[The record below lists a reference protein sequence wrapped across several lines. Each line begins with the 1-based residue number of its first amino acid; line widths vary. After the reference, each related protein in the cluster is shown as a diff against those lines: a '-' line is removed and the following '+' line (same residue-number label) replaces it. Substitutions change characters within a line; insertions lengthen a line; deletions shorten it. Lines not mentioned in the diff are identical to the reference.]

1 MNSINSTVFVPGHNQ
16 LKRCRGCSALI
27 FFAVTRDGRSI
38 PVDHKPR
45 PDGNLAIAPL
55 QDGEK
60 APRATVIRPGQAA
73 GMRAAGVPVFSP
85 HWASC
90 PEADSFRRRARARG
104 ARQKKGGRR

>member
-16 LKRCRGCSALI
+16 LKRCRGCSELI

-38 PVDHKPR
+38 PVDHKPAA
-45 PDGNLAIAPL
+45 DGNLAVAPL

-60 APRATVIRPGQAA
+60 QPRATVVTPGQAA

-85 HWASC
+85 HWARC
-90 PEADSFRRRARARG
+90 PKADEFRKRARARG
-104 ARQKKGGRR
+104 ARQKGRPR